1 MDLSHQPPRR
11 PSNVSIAGI
20 VGLARMADKARAHQ
34 EDRLGEFV
42 YGDNSG
48 LDREVLEFI
57 RMDAESFA
65 RAAAE
70 QTDEDLAETVRQGAA
85 RRADEVEAFNRERVE
100 RVPQDDRHR
109 QLLRERVARY
119 APDRADIT
127 TVFASIE
134 LDDWGSF
141 RELDLT
147 AAPPRSPYLRT
158 VAGIAGA
165 ARMADKARART
176 AGKLGAYKYGV
187 DSGIDDRILQFL
199 GVDGDDFARAAWE
212 NPNDDEL
219 GDWVRQHTT
228 RTAAQISS
236 FNAMIC
242 ALGRYQ
248 PARERLL
255 QRRTELG
262 GQPGEVECFFD
273 LLDLDDQQSFGLVD
287 LTRRPP
293 RSPYDTS
300 VGGVTGLARL
310 IDKGR
315 ARNGATLGLYWYGED
330 SGVDRGLLAFL
341 GVNAADFGAALRAHT
356 TDEAVVSWL
365 GERLAKPAA
374 ELQAYNDATPNLG
387 PDTPEQRVWLQA
399 QVSRLDPTRRD
410 ITTWFAWM
418 LLDDVITFARL
429 HAGV

>member
-11 PSNVSIAGI
+11 PSNTSLAGI

-42 YGDNSG
+42 YGDHSG

-70 QTDEDLAETVRQGAA
+70 QTDEDLAETVRQRAA
-85 RRADEVEAFNRERVE
+85 RRADEIEAFNREHVE
-100 RVPQDDRHR
+100 RQPQDDRHR
-109 QLLRERVARY
+109 QLLRERVTRY
-119 APDRADIT
+119 APDRTDVT

-165 ARMADKARART
+165 ARMADKARARV
-176 AGKLGAYKYGV
+176 AGKLGAYKYGS

-199 GVDGDDFARAAWE
+199 GVNGDDFARAAWD

-219 GDWVRQHTT
+219 GDWVRQHTN
-228 RTAAQISS
+228 RTAGQICA

-242 ALGRYQ
+242 SLGRYQ

-255 QRRTELG
+255 QRRAG
-262 GQPGEVECFFD
+262 GH
-273 LLDLDDQQSFGLVD
+273 
-287 LTRRPP
+287 
-293 RSPYDTS
+293 
-300 VGGVTGLARL
+300 LAR
-310 IDKGR
+310 
-315 ARNGATLGLYWYGED
+315 
-330 SGVDRGLLAFL
+330 
-341 GVNAADFGAALRAHT
+341 
-356 TDEAVVSWL
+356 
-365 GERLAKPAA
+365 
-374 ELQAYNDATPNLG
+374 
-387 PDTPEQRVWLQA
+387 
-399 QVSRLDPTRRD
+399 
-410 ITTWFAWM
+410 
-418 LLDDVITFARL
+418 
-429 HAGV
+429 